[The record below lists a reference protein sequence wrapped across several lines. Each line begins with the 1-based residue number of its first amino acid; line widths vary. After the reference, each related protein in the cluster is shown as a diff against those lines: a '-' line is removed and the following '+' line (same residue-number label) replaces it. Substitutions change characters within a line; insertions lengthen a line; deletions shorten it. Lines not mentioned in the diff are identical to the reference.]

1 MRRRCRA
8 CCAPHSHRRR
18 LEPNSLS
25 FVFFV
30 FFVVQSFQPYIK
42 KAVMTKSIINVAIEE
57 NTTVRVVA

>member
-18 LEPNSLS
+18 REPNSLS

-42 KAVMTKSIINVAIEE
+42 NAVMTKSIINVAIEE